1 MENIKDIKSGKE
13 NITSSC
19 KVLYRSL
26 APLQGLQA
34 LAASENEDMAREPDS
49 VLRWAALLVLATL
62 GTAVMAATN
71 PGVVARITQKGLDYA
86 CQQGVAVLQKE
97 LEKIKIPDFSG
108 SFKIKHLGKG
118 HYSFYSMV
126 VRGFQLP
133 SSQIRLVPNKG
144 LDVSIINANMK
155 ISGKWK
161 ARKKFIKVKGN
172 FDLSVTGISIS
183 AGLELGFDPASGLPT
198 ATCSSCSSHID
209 SVRVHI
215 SGGKIGWL
223 IQLFH
228 KKIESSIRNT
238 MTSKICQIVTSSVSS
253 KLQSYLKTLRVTTK
267 IDKVAGINYSLVAPP
282 TATADNLDGQ
292 LKGEFFSVAHPGPFP
307 FTSPALAFPNDH
319 DRMVYLGISDY
330 FFNTAGFVYQQ
341 AGVLHL
347 TITDDMIP
355 KKSKF
360 RLTTTFLGTLIP
372 EVAKMFPNMM
382 VQLNIS
388 ASSPP
393 HLTVLPTGLIF
404 TPALE
409 VQAFAVLPNSSLASL
424 FVLHLSTN
432 ASMEVSATAD
442 RLVGKL
448 SMDRLLLELKHSD
461 IGPFSV
467 VVLQAIMNYVLS
479 TTVIPRIN
487 EWLMKGFPLPLPANI
502 QLFNLVLQSH
512 QNFLLFGAD
521 VHYS

>member
-1 MENIKDIKSGKE
+1 
-13 NITSSC
+13 
-19 KVLYRSL
+19 
-26 APLQGLQA
+26 
-34 LAASENEDMAREPDS
+34 MAREPDS
-49 VLRWAALLVLATL
+49 ALRWAALLVLATL

-108 SFKIKHLGKG
+108 SFKIKYLGKG
-118 HYSFYSMV
+118 RYSFYSMV
-126 VRGFQLP
+126 IRGFQLP

-144 LDVSIINANMK
+144 LDLSIRNANVK

-161 ARKKFIKVKGN
+161 ARKKFLKTKGN
-172 FDLSVTGISIS
+172 FDLGMEGISIS

-198 ATCSSCSSHID
+198 ATCSSCSNHIESV
-209 SVRVHI
+209 SVRI
-215 SGGKIGWL
+215 SGGKLGWL

-228 KKIESSIRNT
+228 KKIESSIRKT
-238 MTSKICQIVTSSVSS
+238 MASKICQIVTSSVSS

-267 IDKVAGINYSLVAPP
+267 IDKVSGINYSLVAAPI
-282 TATADNLDGQ
+282 ATANNLDWQ
-292 LKGEFFSVAHPGPFP
+292 LKGEFFSVAHPSPPP
-307 FTSPALAFPNDH
+307 FTSPALDFPANH
-319 DRMVYLGISDY
+319 DRMVFLGISDY

-347 TITDDMIP
+347 TITDNMIP
-355 KKSKF
+355 KRSRI

-372 EVAKMFPNMM
+372 QVAKMFPDRP
-382 VQLNIS
+382 VQFNIW

-393 HLTVLPTGLIF
+393 HLTMLPTGLVF

-409 VQAFAVLPNSSLASL
+409 IQAFAVLPNSSLASL
-424 FVLHLSTN
+424 FVLHLNTN
-432 ASMEVSATAD
+432 ASMEVNATAD

-448 SMDRLLLELKHSD
+448 SLDTLLLELKHSD
-461 IGPFSV
+461 VGPFSV
-467 VVLQAIMNYVLS
+467 VVLQAIMNYVLPI
-479 TTVIPRIN
+479 TVIPRIN
-487 EWLMKGFPLPLPANI
+487 ERLEEGFPLPLPANI
-502 QLFNLVLQSH
+502 RLFNLVLQSH

-521 VHYS
+521 VHYG

>member
-1 MENIKDIKSGKE
+1 
-13 NITSSC
+13 
-19 KVLYRSL
+19 
-26 APLQGLQA
+26 
-34 LAASENEDMAREPDS
+34 MAREPDS
-49 VLRWAALLVLATL
+49 ALRWAALLVLATL

-108 SFKIKHLGKG
+108 SFKIKYLGKG
-118 HYSFYSMV
+118 RYSFYSMV
-126 VRGFQLP
+126 IRGFQLP

-144 LDVSIINANMK
+144 LDLSIRNANVK

-161 ARKKFIKVKGN
+161 ARKKFLKTKGN
-172 FDLSVTGISIS
+172 FDLGMEGISIS

-198 ATCSSCSSHID
+198 ATCSSCSNHIESV
-209 SVRVHI
+209 SVRI
-215 SGGKIGWL
+215 SGGKLGWL

-228 KKIESSIRNT
+228 KKIESSIRKT
-238 MTSKICQIVTSSVSS
+238 MASKICQIVTSSVSS

-267 IDKVAGINYSLVAPP
+267 IDKVSGINYSLVAAPI
-282 TATADNLDGQ
+282 ATANNLDWQ
-292 LKGEFFSVAHPGPFP
+292 LKGEFFSVAHPSPPP
-307 FTSPALAFPNDH
+307 FTSPALDFPANH
-319 DRMVYLGISDY
+319 DRMVFLGISDY

-347 TITDDMIP
+347 TITDNMIP
-355 KKSKF
+355 KRSKI

-372 EVAKMFPNMM
+372 QVAKMFPDRP
-382 VQLNIS
+382 VQFNIW

-393 HLTVLPTGLIF
+393 HLTMLPTGLVF

-409 VQAFAVLPNSSLASL
+409 IQAFAVLPNSSLASL
-424 FVLHLSTN
+424 FVLHLNTN
-432 ASMEVSATAD
+432 ASMEVNATAD

-448 SMDRLLLELKHSD
+448 SLDTLLLELKHSD
-461 IGPFSV
+461 VGPFSV
-467 VVLQAIMNYVLS
+467 VVLQAIMNYVLPI
-479 TTVIPRIN
+479 TVIPRIN
-487 EWLMKGFPLPLPANI
+487 ERLEEGFPLPLPANI
-502 QLFNLVLQSH
+502 RLFNLVLQSH

-521 VHYS
+521 VHYG